1 MKSKYLVILAICF
14 SVSLAFLVASLDI
27 NPQRK
32 GIIDEQNGV
41 RIIKNPNEPLYG
53 KVH

>member
-1 MKSKYLVILAICF
+1 MKSKYFVILAVCF
-14 SVSLAFLVASLDI
+14 SVSLAFLIAGQEV

-41 RIIKNPNEPLYG
+41 RIIKIPNEPLYG